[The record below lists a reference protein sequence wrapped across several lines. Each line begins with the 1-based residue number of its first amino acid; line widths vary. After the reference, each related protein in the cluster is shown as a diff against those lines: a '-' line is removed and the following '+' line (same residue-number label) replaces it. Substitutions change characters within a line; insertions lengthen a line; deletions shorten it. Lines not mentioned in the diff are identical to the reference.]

1 MTAFKLTFMNLCGV
15 FMTDYLGCQMQLDT
29 LIRSVLTL
37 PGERV
42 RTATTETVRIWRQ
55 PRDRKVMPLV
65 ELACQRL
72 NAKGL
77 RRGER
82 VLRFE
87 LADRLEVERP
97 VADDS
102 A

>member
-1 MTAFKLTFMNLCGV
+1 
-15 FMTDYLGCQMQLDT
+15 
-29 LIRSVLTL
+29 
-37 PGERV
+37 
-42 RTATTETVRIWRQ
+42 
-55 PRDRKVMPLV
+55 MPLV
-65 ELACQRL
+65 ELACP
-72 NAKGL
+72 ATKGL